1 MSEDVV
7 EKIRVLLELGGKIS
21 KINDTG
27 SEIDI
32 DIITGL
38 DQTGSEL
45 EAIPITWRLP
55 ASKELKEFLDCDFV
69 KDAIYNPTVRGI
81 VLIDMVGYSK
91 GDTPVQAF
99 FLTVFKSSIKNT
111 LKPPFLDRANLQL
124 IIPTG
129 DGCYIVFNECLNEKF
144 LSYVFPIFAEFKRI
158 QRLMN
163 EKSGC
168 PVSGSNEIHLRIAC
182 ELGETD
188 FFYDINKNKNCY
200 GDGMNEAARILSCG
214 QAEVGGRASRDSI
227 FFGEKVA
234 NQAER
239 LRHQYSATGHE
250 LEITNLGLLHDKHC
264 KSRNVWWMRNLPQQ
278 GLHIG

>member
-1 MSEDVV
+1 MSIDVV

-69 KDAIYNPTVRGI
+69 KDATYNQTVRGI

-99 FLTVFKSSIKNT
+99 FLTVFKTSIKNT
-111 LKPPFLDRANLQL
+111 LKPPFFNRENLQL
-124 IIPTG
+124 IVPTG
-129 DGCYIVFNECLNEKF
+129 DGCYIVFNECLNENF

-168 PVSGSNEIHLRIAC
+168 PVSENNEIHLRIGC

-250 LEITNLGLLHDKHC
+250 MEITNLGLLYDKHC
-264 KSRNVWWMRNLPQQ
+264 KSRNVWWMRNLPQH